1 MRNVVCHVKTSP
13 MRLILTIFLCFCC
26 LTINSQTVDFYSVKI
41 NCSKEISGS
50 SKDYCTY
57 DLGNHLLFVGFN
69 SNNLKAMIKSKKKD
83 DVKFMYDETNSDAM
97 IIKPKFFESSDKKT
111 IIIMLEL
118 AAEYSWGQKIVMIK
132 NDNIY
137 NCGFLDYMTNEDN
150 GESIA
155 KYAIFRQVNGQVI
168 LIFQAKDFVDR
179 NDKIVKSQTLKYLLT
194 DKVLK
199 QIK

>member
-1 MRNVVCHVKTSP
+1 MESEIIYDDSKHKYTNQQGEPYTSVSK
-13 MRLILTIFLCFCC
+13 LLDSI
-26 LTINSQTVDFYSVKI
+26 TVPF
-41 NCSKEISGS
+41 NSKEISGS

-155 KYAIFRQVNGQVI
+155 K
-168 LIFQAKDFVDR
+168 
-179 NDKIVKSQTLKYLLT
+179 
-194 DKVLK
+194 
-199 QIK
+199 